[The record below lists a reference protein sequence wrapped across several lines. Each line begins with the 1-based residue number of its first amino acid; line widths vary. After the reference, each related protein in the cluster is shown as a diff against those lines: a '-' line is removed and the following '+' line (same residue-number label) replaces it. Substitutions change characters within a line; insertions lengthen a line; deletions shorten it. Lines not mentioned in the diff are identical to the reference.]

1 MGILDA
7 LLDKQFRSDVGS
19 GLKDVMNRGVVG
31 GLLGAPVDITTMALR
46 PLGYKTENPVMGSEW
61 IGKKMQDAGLVSG
74 NRNQLAEMLAGFVD
88 PATMATGAVKG
99 AAMLPA
105 MAGMFIGKGAKT
117 WDVLQAQ
124 KALDMEKAGT
134 AARHIWKETGT
145 WKAPDGMWRQ
155 EIPDNKAFYDPEAL
169 SDLKLNNPNFDYLK
183 HTQPLG
189 GVIDHKALYQA
200 YPDVGDIKT
209 HFMPV
214 DRMRGSSGSY
224 AAKHDRMTLT
234 DTPKDQSS
242 IALHE
247 IQHAIQHREGWN
259 PGGSPS
265 QFSDQVPYEDLISRV
280 NKQQDAYLRAKESG
294 GIDPSTGL
302 SQSMIGDHIDKM
314 IKKINDWKSP
324 DEQYRLLAGEAE
336 ARATQ
341 ARIPL
346 DAAQR
351 RALFPEDSYDV
362 PINQLII
369 RGLLK

>member
-1 MGILDA
+1 MA
-7 LLDKQFRSDVGS
+7 QNSLLGFLQDPQARADIGN
-19 GLKDVMNRGVVG
+19 GLKDVLNRGVVG

-46 PLGYKTENPVMGSEW
+46 PFGYKTENPVMGSEW

-74 NRNQLAEMLAGFVD
+74 NRNHLAEMLAGFVD

-124 KALDMEKAGT
+124 KALDLEKAGT
-134 AARHIWKETGT
+134 TARQIWKETGT

-169 SDLKLNNPNFDYLK
+169 ADLKLNNPNFNYLK
-183 HTQPLG
+183 DTQPLG
-189 GVIDHKALYQA
+189 GVIDHNALYKA
-200 YPDVGDIKT
+200 YPDVGDIQT

-214 DRMRGSSGSY
+214 DRMRGSSGAWS
-224 AAKHDRMTLT
+224 AKNSRLTLA
-234 DTPKDQSS
+234 DSPKDQKS

-247 IQHAIQHREGWN
+247 IQHAIQDKEGWAK
-259 PGGSPS
+259 GGSPDS
-265 QFSDQVPYEDLISRV
+265 AELLPFVRKMYADNIDGFSGESHELV
-280 NKQQDAYLRAKESG
+280 NMAKQRAY
-294 GIDPSTGL
+294 
-302 SQSMIGDHIDKM
+302 Q
-314 IKKINDWKSP
+314 N
-324 DEQYRLLAGEAE
+324 LAGEAE

-341 ARIPL
+341 TRIPL

-351 RALFPEDSYDV
+351 RELFPEDSYDV
-362 PINQLII
+362 PINQLIV